1 MSASTT
7 LNLGILAHVDAGKTS
22 LTERLLFAAGVID
35 EVGSVDKGSTQTD
48 TLALE
53 RQRGITIKSAVVSFG
68 IGDVTVNLIDTPG
81 HPDFIAEV
89 ERVLNV
95 LDGAVLVISA
105 VEGVQAQ
112 TRVLMRTLRRLGIPV
127 LIFVNKIDRRGA
139 DGQRVLRDIRA
150 RLTRAI
156 VPMGSVP
163 GLGSRG
169 ADFTRYGAAD
179 AGFTAGLAEAL
190 ADHDDALLA
199 ALVEDEAAVPYQR
212 LRAGLVAQARQGLVH
227 PVFFG
232 SASTGAG
239 VAELT
244 DGIRELLPRAPDA
257 ADGPVAG
264 TVFKIERGPAGEKIA
279 YVRMFSGTVRAR
291 DRLRFGP
298 AGTGKVTAISVFDRG
313 PATAAEQVTAGQIG
327 TLGGLG
333 GIQVGDT
340 LAAAASA
347 ASSAA
352 NGAGE
357 HAPAPGQRA
366 FFAPP
371 TLETVVVP
379 ARPADK
385 GALRAALGL
394 LAEQDPLINVRQDDV
409 HQEIL
414 VSLYGEVQ
422 KEVIQAT
429 LAGDFGLAV
438 GFRESTTLCIERPS
452 GSGAAA
458 EFMSDQANPF
468 RATAGLRIEP
478 AAAGSGV
485 RFRLGIEPGALP
497 VAFQKAV
504 EETVRDT
511 LREGLSGWPV
521 TDCTVTLTQ
530 SGYTPPPPFGWSKW
544 STSAADFRHLTPLV
558 LMTALR
564 RAGTQVYE
572 PIHRFSLD
580 IPADTFGLVLPA
592 LARLGAVPGAPQPR
606 GSSCL
611 VEGDI
616 PAARVHELEQQ
627 LPALTRGEG
636 VLDCAFDRYQV
647 AGGRVVAR
655 PRSDHNPL
663 NRKEYLLH
671 VKRRVAG
678 RDGG

>member
-1 MSASTT
+1 VSAPHDT

-35 EVGSVDKGSTQTD
+35 EIGSVDRGSTQTD

-68 IGDVTVNLIDTPG
+68 IGDLTVNLIDTPG

-89 ERVLNV
+89 ERVLSV

-112 TRVLMRTLRRLGIPV
+112 TRLLMRTLRRLGIPV

-139 DGQRVLRDIRA
+139 DDQRVLRDIRA

-156 VPMGSVP
+156 VPMGSVR
-163 GLGSRG
+163 GLGSRAASFAG
-169 ADFTRYGAAD
+169 YGPAD
-179 AGFTAGLAEAL
+179 AGFTTGLAETL

-199 ALVEDEAAVPYQR
+199 AWIENDAAVPYPR

-239 VAELT
+239 VGELT
-244 DGIRELLPRAPDA
+244 DGLRDLLPRAAVA
-257 ADGPVAG
+257 ADGPAAG
-264 TVFKIERGPAGEKIA
+264 TVFKIERGAAGEKIA
-279 YVRMFSGTVRAR
+279 YVRMFSGTVRTR

-298 AGTGKVTAISVFDRG
+298 DGTGKVTAVSVFDRG
-313 PATAAEQVTAGQIG
+313 PATTADQVTAGQIG
-327 TLGGLG
+327 KLWGLA
-333 GIQVGDT
+333 GIQVGDSVGT
-340 LAAAASA
+340 G
-347 ASSAA
+347 
-352 NGAGE
+352 NGA
-357 HAPAPGQRA
+357 APATGERTH
-366 FFAPP
+366 FAPP

-379 ARPADK
+379 GRPADK

-429 LAGDFGLAV
+429 LASDFGLEV
-438 GFRESTTLCIERPS
+438 GFRESTTLCIERPRRR
-452 GSGAAA
+452 GAAA
-458 EFMSDQANPF
+458 EFMSDEANPF
-468 RATAGLRIEP
+468 RATAGLLIEP

-497 VAFQKAV
+497 AAFQKAV

-521 TDCTVTLTQ
+521 TDAVVTLTH

-544 STSAADFRHLTPLV
+544 STSAADFRNLTPLV
-558 LMTALR
+558 LMTALG
-564 RAGTQVYE
+564 RAGTEVYE

-580 IPADTFGLVLPA
+580 IPADTFGLVLPV

-611 VEGDI
+611 IEGDI

-627 LPALTRGEG
+627 LPALTRGEA

-647 AGGRVVAR
+647 VAGRIPVR

-678 RDGG
+678 QRASGAG